1 MCGRFTLTPELK
13 VLAERFSVS
22 PTPTADYNPRYNI
35 APTQPVIVIG
45 SDGQRSMK
53 TMKWGLIPSWA
64 KDPNI
69 GNRMINARAE
79 TIAEKPSFRDALQK
93 RRCLIPADGFY
104 EWQKLGKVK
113 QPVMIVLKTREPF
126 GLAGLWDSWTSP
138 AQEKVLSCTIITTA
152 ANELLSEVHDR
163 MPVILNRDVEDRW
176 LDPKVN
182 DPTVLLG
189 MLKPYPSELMEYY
202 NVSKDVSSPSH
213 DGADCI
219 VPVTTMG

>member
-1 MCGRFTLTPELK
+1 MRGRFTLTPELR

-22 PTPTADYNPRYNI
+22 PTPTADYNPRFNI

-45 SDGQRSMK
+45 LDGERYMK
-53 TMKWGLIPSWA
+53 TMKWGLIPIWA
-64 KDPNI
+64 KDPSI
-69 GNRMINARAE
+69 GNRMINARVE
-79 TIAEKPSFRDALQK
+79 TIAEKPSFCDALKK

-113 QPVMIVLKTREPF
+113 QSVRIVLKSREPF

-138 AQEKVLSCTIITTA
+138 AKEEVLSCTIITTE
-152 ANELLSEVHDR
+152 ANDLMQEIHDR
-163 MPVILNRDVEDRW
+163 MPVILNRDVENRW
-176 LDPKVN
+176 LDPKLN
-182 DPTVLLG
+182 DPAVLLG

-202 NVSKDVSSPSH
+202 NVSKEVNSPNH

-219 VPVTTMG
+219 MPLRDN